1 MLCLLGAMALLGCAG
16 AGAASAP
23 GGVPPNARAR
33 AISAGGSHTC
43 AVARGGL
50 IECWGSNSA
59 GQLDGV
65 GRGDRS
71 FPVAVSGLAGVS
83 AIAAGGSFT
92 CARTS
97 GGELDCWGDGQA
109 AHAVASGVVAVAA
122 GAAHACALTSTGGVE
137 CWGDNSFGELGDG
150 TRTRRGGPVG
160 VSGLSG
166 GVVAVTAG
174 GGHTCAL
181 TGSGAVKCW
190 GENDY
195 GQLGDGS
202 NTDRSLPV
210 PVSGLTSGVAAIA
223 AGGQHTCAVTRRG
236 AVRCW
241 GRNLAGQLGDGTT
254 KTRIRPTALS
264 TLAHGVVAVAAGRN
278 HTCALMRASRVVCWG
293 DDGYGQLG
301 DGKRADRRLPARAAK
316 LSRGVVAIAAGASHT
331 CALMRGGHVFCTGQ
345 NGHGQLGD
353 GTKKDRRTSVAVV
366 GFGAAV
372 CTVPGVLGKTFTA
385 ARAAITRSHCRVGRV
400 RRLASRRKTN
410 TVLGE
415 SPHAGTRLLKGA
427 RVGLTVSRGR

>member
-1 MLCLLGAMALLGCAG
+1 VLGATALLACAG
-16 AGAASAP
+16 AGAASTP

-59 GQLDGV
+59 GQV
-65 GRGDRS
+65 GGETRKDRS
-71 FPVAVSGLAGVS
+71 FPVAVTGLRRAT

-97 GGELDCWGDGQA
+97 VGELDCWGDGQA
-109 AHAVASGVVAVAA
+109 PHTVASGVAAVAA
-122 GAAHACALTSTGGVE
+122 GAAHACALTSAGGVE
-137 CWGDNSFGELGDG
+137 CWGDNRFGQLGDG
-150 TRTRRGGPVG
+150 TRTGRTGPVG

-166 GVVAVTAG
+166 GVTAVTAG
-174 GGHTCAL
+174 VGHTCAL
-181 TGSGAVKCW
+181 TSSGAVKCW

-210 PVSGLTSGVAAIA
+210 PVSGLTSGVAVIV
-223 AGGQHTCAVTRRG
+223 AGGRHTCAVTRRG

-254 KTRIRPTALS
+254 KTRIRPTAL
-264 TLAHGVVAVAAGRN
+264 TALAHGVAMLAAGRN
-278 HTCALMRASRVVCWG
+278 HTCALMRAGRVLCWG
-293 DDGYGQLG
+293 DNGYGQLG
-301 DGKRADRRLPARAAK
+301 DGKRADRRLPARVAK
-316 LSRGVVAIAAGASHT
+316 LSHGVVAIAVGASHT
-331 CALMRGGHVFCTGQ
+331 CALMRGGHVFCAGQ

-353 GTKKDRRTSVAVV
+353 GTKKGRRTSVAVV

-372 CTVPGVLGKTFTA
+372 CTVPAVLGKTLA
-385 ARAAITRSHCRVGRV
+385 AAIAAIARSNCRVGTV
-400 RRLASRRKTN
+400 RRVASRRKAN
-410 TVLGE
+410 TVLAA
-415 SPHAGTRLLKGA
+415 SPRPGTRLLKGA
-427 RVGLTVSRGR
+427 RVGLVVSRGR

>member
-1 MLCLLGAMALLGCAG
+1 MLFVLGATALLACAG
-16 AGAASAP
+16 AGAASPP
-23 GGVPPNARAR
+23 GGVPPNASAR

-59 GQLDGV
+59 GQL
-65 GRGDRS
+65 GRETQKDRT
-71 FPVAVSGLAGVS
+71 FPVAVTGLPGAS

-97 GGELDCWGDGQA
+97 AGELECWGDGQTP
-109 AHAVASGVVAVAA
+109 HGVASGVAAVAA
-122 GAAHACALTSTGGVE
+122 GAAHACALTSAGGVE
-137 CWGDNSFGELGDG
+137 CWGDNRFGQLGDG
-150 TRTRRGGPVG
+150 TRTRRVGPVG

-166 GVVAVTAG
+166 GVIAVTAG
-174 GGHTCAL
+174 EGHTCAL
-181 TGSGAVKCW
+181 SSSGAVKCW
-190 GENDY
+190 GENDH

-202 NTDRSLPV
+202 NSDRSLPV
-210 PVSGLTSGVAAIA
+210 SVSGLTSGVAAIA
-223 AGGQHTCAVTRRG
+223 AGGQHTCVVTRRG

-254 KTRIRPTALS
+254 RTRIRPTALS
-264 TLAHGVVAVAAGRN
+264 ALAHGVAEVAAGRN
-278 HTCALMRASRVVCWG
+278 HTCALMRAGRVLCWG

-301 DGKRADRRLPARAAK
+301 DGKRADRRLPVKVKK

-345 NGHGQLGD
+345 NAHGQLGD
-353 GTKKDRRTSVAVV
+353 GTKMGRRTSVAVV

-372 CTVPGVLGKTFTA
+372 CTVPAVLGKTLA
-385 ARAAITRSHCRVGRV
+385 RARAAISRSNCRVGTV
-400 RRLASRRKTN
+400 RRLASRRKAN

-415 SPHAGTRLLKGA
+415 RPHPGTRLLKGA

>member
-1 MLCLLGAMALLGCAG
+1 MLFVLGATALLACAG

-23 GGVPPNARAR
+23 GGVPPNARAH

-59 GQLDGV
+59 GQLG
-65 GRGDRS
+65 GETQKDRT
-71 FPVAVSGLAGVS
+71 FPVAVTGLPGAS

-92 CARTS
+92 CARTIA
-97 GGELDCWGDGQA
+97 GELECWGDGQTP
-109 AHAVASGVVAVAA
+109 HTVASGVAGVAA
-122 GAAHACALTSTGGVE
+122 GAAHACALTRAGGVE
-137 CWGDNSFGELGDG
+137 CWGDNRFGQLGDG
-150 TRTRRGGPVG
+150 TRTRRAGPVG

-166 GVVAVTAG
+166 GVLAVTAG

-181 TGSGAVKCW
+181 TSSGAVKCW
-190 GENDY
+190 GENEY

-202 NTDRSLPV
+202 NTDRSVPV

-223 AGGQHTCAVTRRG
+223 AGGQHTCVVTRRG

-254 KTRIRPTALS
+254 RTRIRPTALS
-264 TLAHGVVAVAAGRN
+264 ALAHGVAEVAAGRN
-278 HTCALMRASRVVCWG
+278 HTCALMRAGRVLCWG

-301 DGKRADRRLPARAAK
+301 DGKRADRRLPAKVTK

-331 CALMRGGHVFCTGQ
+331 CALMRGGHVLCTGQ
-345 NGHGQLGD
+345 NAHGQLGD
-353 GTKKDRRTSVAVV
+353 GTKKGHRTSAAVV

-372 CTVPGVLGKTFTA
+372 CTVPAVLGKTL
-385 ARAAITRSHCRVGRV
+385 ARAKAAIARSHCRVGTV
-400 RRLASRRKTN
+400 RRLASRRKAN
-410 TVLGE
+410 TVLGA
-415 SPHAGTRLLKGA
+415 SPHAGTHLLKGA
-427 RVGLTVSRGR
+427 RVGLVVSRGR

>member
-1 MLCLLGAMALLGCAG
+1 MLCVLGTTALLAGAG
-16 AGAASAP
+16 AGAAPAP
-23 GGVPPNARAR
+23 GGVPPNARAS

-59 GQLDGV
+59 GQLAGAT
-65 GRGDRS
+65 RSDRT
-71 FPVAVSGLAGVS
+71 FPVAVTGLPGAS

-92 CARTS
+92 CART
-97 GGELDCWGDGQA
+97 GAGELDCWGDGQSP
-109 AHAVASGVVAVAA
+109 HAVASRVTAVAA
-122 GAAHACALTSTGGVE
+122 GAAHACALTSAGGVE
-137 CWGDNSFGELGDG
+137 CWGANQFGQLGDG
-150 TRTRRGGPVG
+150 TRTRHAGPVS
-160 VSGLSG
+160 VSGLPR
-166 GVVAVTAG
+166 GVIAVTAG

-181 TGSGAVKCW
+181 TNGGGVKCW
-190 GENDY
+190 GENGY

-264 TLAHGVVAVAAGRN
+264 ALAHGVAAVTAGRN
-278 HTCALMRASRVVCWG
+278 HTCALMRAGRVLCWG

-301 DGKRADRRLPARAAK
+301 DGKRADRRLPRVAK
-316 LSRGVVAIAAGASHT
+316 LPRSAVAIAAGASHT
-331 CALMRGGHVFCTGQ
+331 CALMRGGNVFCTGQ

-353 GTKKDRRTSVAVV
+353 GTKKARRTSIAVV

-372 CTVPGVLGKTFTA
+372 CTVPAVLGKMLA
-385 ARAAITRSHCRVGRV
+385 RARAAITRSHCRVGSV
-400 RRLASRRKTN
+400 RRLASRRKAN

-415 SPHAGTRLLKGA
+415 SPGPGTRLLKGA
-427 RVGLTVSRGR
+427 RVGLVVSRGR